1 MSSPQADIDD
11 YDQINQQVVELNTD
25 KTHKQSYFTTINR
38 LQTTSNTALV
48 HYKYCI
54 NKLVKMLVVTCNG
67 TKTFE
72 V

>member
-1 MSSPQADIDD
+1 MSSSQAGIDD
-11 YDQINQQVVELNTD
+11 YDQLNQQVVELNTI

-48 HYKYCI
+48 HYEYCI
-54 NKLVKMLVVTCNG
+54 NKLLKMLIVTCNG